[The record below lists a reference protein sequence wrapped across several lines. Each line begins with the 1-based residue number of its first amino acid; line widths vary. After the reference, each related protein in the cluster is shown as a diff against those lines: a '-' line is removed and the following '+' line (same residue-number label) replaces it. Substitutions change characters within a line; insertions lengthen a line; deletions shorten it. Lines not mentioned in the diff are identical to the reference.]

1 MIFYLDPQQFI
12 NTSAAID
19 LSLPLSAT
27 PENPRAWYVDA
38 PRMEPVRANGFVGSV
53 AEGGAVNFRDIYFN
67 PHGHGTH
74 TEAHGH
80 ISQEIYPVNRAIQQY
95 FYRATLLS
103 VTPRVL
109 TNGDHVVF
117 ADQLESLLSNSY
129 TEAIIIRTLPNHLE
143 KKSANYS
150 GTNPTYF
157 DVGVVD
163 LLDQL
168 EVKHFLVDTP
178 SVDREEDAGVLA
190 FHHAFWKVPEAP
202 IGDRTITELVFVPN
216 EVQDGSYILELQ
228 VANFSN
234 DAAPSRPLLYA
245 INEKKGLKNQPFS

>member
-1 MIFYLDPQQFI
+1 MIFYLDSQQFI
-12 NTSAAID
+12 DTSTAID
-19 LSLPLSAT
+19 LSLALRAAPD
-27 PENPRAWYVDA
+27 NPRAWYVDA

-53 AEGGAVNFRDIYFN
+53 AEGGAVNFRDIFFN

-80 ISQEIYPVNRAIQQY
+80 ISKEIFPVNQAIQQY
-95 FYRATLLS
+95 FFRASLLS

-109 TNGDHVVF
+109 PNGDHVVF
-117 ADQLESLLSNSY
+117 ADQLEALLSWEF
-129 TEAIIIRTLPNHLE
+129 TEAIIIRTLPNQLD
-143 KKSANYS
+143 KRSANYS
-150 GTNPTYF
+150 GTNPCYF

-163 LLDQL
+163 ILDQL

-202 IGDRTITELVFVPN
+202 IADRTITELIFVPD
-216 EVQDGSYILELQ
+216 EVQDGQYILELQ
-228 VANFSN
+228 VANFTN

-245 INEKKGLKNQPFS
+245 INEKKD

>member
-1 MIFYLDPQQFI
+1 MIFYLDPQHFI
-12 NTSAAID
+12 DTSAPID
-19 LSLPLSAT
+19 LSLSLSASAD
-27 PENPRAWYVDA
+27 NPRAWYVEA

-53 AEGGAVNFRDIYFN
+53 AEGGAVNFRDVFFN

-74 TEAHGH
+74 TESYGH
-80 ISQEIYPVNRAIQQY
+80 ISEDIYPVNAALKNY
-95 FYRATLLS
+95 FFKATLLS
-103 VTPRVL
+103 VIPKVL
-109 TNGDHVVF
+109 ANGDRIVF
-117 ADQLESLLSNSY
+117 ADQLESLLQCQN
-129 TEAIIIRTLPNHLE
+129 TEAIIIRTLPNQGE
-143 KKSANYS
+143 KLSMNYS

-157 DVGVVD
+157 DVGVVK

-202 IGDRTITELVFVPN
+202 VADRTISELIFVPN
-216 EVQDGSYILELQ
+216 EVQDGQYILELQ
-228 VANFSN
+228 VANFKN

-245 INEKKGLKNQPFS
+245 INEKKD

>member
-1 MIFYLDPQQFI
+1 MIFYLDSQQFI
-12 NTSAAID
+12 DTSAAID
-19 LSLPLSAT
+19 LSLALRAAPD
-27 PENPRAWYVDA
+27 NPRAWYVDA

-53 AEGGAVNFRDIYFN
+53 AEGGAVNFRDIFFN

-80 ISQEIYPVNRAIQQY
+80 ISKEIFPVNQAIQQY
-95 FYRATLLS
+95 FFRASLLS

-109 TNGDHVVF
+109 PNGDHVVF
-117 ADQLESLLSNSY
+117 ADQLEALLSWEF
-129 TEAIIIRTLPNHLE
+129 TEAIVIRTLPNQLD
-143 KKSANYS
+143 KRSANYS
-150 GTNPTYF
+150 GTNPCYF

-202 IGDRTITELVFVPN
+202 ITDRTITELIFVPN
-216 EVQDGSYILELQ
+216 EVQDGRYILELQ
-228 VANFSN
+228 VANFTN

-245 INEKKGLKNQPFS
+245 INEKKD

>member
-1 MIFYLDPQQFI
+1 MIFYLDSQQFI
-12 NTSAAID
+12 DTSAAID
-19 LSLPLSAT
+19 LSLALRAAPD
-27 PENPRAWYVDA
+27 NPRAWYVDA
-38 PRMEPVRANGFVGSV
+38 PRMEPVRANGFAGSV
-53 AEGGAVNFRDIYFN
+53 AEGGAVNFRDIFFN

-80 ISQEIYPVNRAIQQY
+80 ISKEIFPVNQAIQQY
-95 FYRATLLS
+95 FFRASLLS

-109 TNGDHVVF
+109 PNGDHVVF
-117 ADQLESLLSNSY
+117 ADQLEALLSWEF
-129 TEAIIIRTLPNHLE
+129 TEAIVIRTLPNQLD
-143 KKSANYS
+143 KRSANYS
-150 GTNPTYF
+150 GTNPCYF

-202 IGDRTITELVFVPN
+202 ITDRTITELIFVPN
-216 EVQDGSYILELQ
+216 EVQDGRYILELQ
-228 VANFSN
+228 VANFTN

-245 INEKKGLKNQPFS
+245 INEKKD